1 MYIYAFIII
10 YVYKTKSHK
19 KVCKSYFLK
28 QLILLKYLSVLLS
41 KCCKTYIN
49 KNLIMHDS
57 IHF

>member
-1 MYIYAFIII
+1 MYIRLKAIKNFAIL
-10 YVYKTKSHK
+10 
-19 KVCKSYFLK
+19 KSYFLK
-28 QLILLKYLSVLLS
+28 QVILLIYLLVLLS